1 MLPLKLSLI
10 LRSAL
15 ITAVIG
21 MTGYTEWLAAGQP
34 DSGLQQ
40 VRDGMALGYCAIPAL
55 LAVIA
60 GLSMLFIYKLPEE
73 KAHEY
78 VLANKKDA
86 EENEARVNAILAERG
101 EL

>member
-1 MLPLKLSLI
+1 
-10 LRSAL
+10 
-15 ITAVIG
+15 
-21 MTGYTEWLAAGQP
+21 
-34 DSGLQQ
+34 
-40 VRDGMALGYCAIPAL
+40 
-55 LAVIA
+55 
-60 GLSMLFIYKLPEE
+60 MLFIYKLPEE